1 MMRLPAG
8 SDLRQRKPWYKRY
21 WLIRGKRRE
30 DKIARMVVVGV
41 ALAILPFVFILAAP
55 ASPTQTYLPLIAH
68 HSATTTQDDVLALVN
83 AERAGAGCGPLV
95 RQPQLDQA
103 AQDWSM
109 HMANDDAFVHR
120 SLDQLASV
128 YGYAFNYVGENI
140 AAGYT
145 TPQAVMNG
153 WMHSPGHRANILN
166 CRFRDIGIGVVSL
179 APDAAPLQYGWY
191 WTQNFGEPIALGA
204 NSAASAEESERTG
217 TSPGMDTP
225 PGLVAPA
232 YPPPE

>member
-1 MMRLPAG
+1 MPLPSG
-8 SDLRQRKPWYKRY
+8 RDLRQSKPWYKRY

-30 DKIARMVVVGV
+30 DRIARMAAVGLM
-41 ALAILPFVFILAAP
+41 LAILPFVIILAAP
-55 ASPTQTYLPLIAH
+55 ASPTQTYLPFIAH
-68 HSATTTQDDVLALVN
+68 PRTTTVQDDVLALVN
-83 AERAGAGCGPLV
+83 AERARAGCGPLV

-109 HMANDDAFVHR
+109 HMANNDAFVHR
-120 SLDQLASV
+120 SLDQLASI
-128 YGYAFNYVGENI
+128 YGYAFSYVGENI

-145 TPQAVMNG
+145 TPQDVMNG

-191 WTQNFGEPIALGA
+191 WTQNFGEPMALGTNSVA
-204 NSAASAEESERTG
+204 NPEESKRSG
-217 TSPGMDTP
+217 TPPGMDAP